1 MIQMGKV
8 CNRKNGNFKLSGSIR
23 SMGTEFR
30 LLLPGPTLTRRSVV
44 CMKLVW
50 SEEAGIGESND
61 SKQIDKCLINSLAYG
76 SLFGYG
82 TMVVVS
88 FQRIVVLFS
97 YELTC
102 VVNKKSNGKFVA
114 IIALSIFHFPVCFPS
129 PCCERFGILVRVP
142 PALRRPHPPSLFSLC
157 FSLIVYFI
165 FFACSLDDSTLHT
178 RENEQSSRLIK
189 TEHQLGNQL
198 NNFQESVHAK

>member
-23 SMGTEFR
+23 SMGTEFL
-30 LLLPGPTLTRRSVV
+30 LLLPGPTLTQRSVV
-44 CMKLVW
+44 YMKLVW

-88 FQRIVVLFS
+88 FQRVVVLFS
-97 YELTC
+97 YELTR
-102 VVNKKSNGKFVA
+102 VVHKKRTTTEN
-114 IIALSIFHFPVCFPS
+114 LS
-129 PCCERFGILVRVP
+129 
-142 PALRRPHPPSLFSLC
+142 PSLPC
-157 FSLIVYFI
+157 QYFI
-165 FFACSLDDSTLHT
+165 FQSVSLHHVASGLAFSSASLQHCFVPIHPRSRCASHLLFILFFSLVHLMTRHYTLART
-178 RENEQSSRLIK
+178 SSR
-189 TEHQLGNQL
+189 
-198 NNFQESVHAK
+198 VD